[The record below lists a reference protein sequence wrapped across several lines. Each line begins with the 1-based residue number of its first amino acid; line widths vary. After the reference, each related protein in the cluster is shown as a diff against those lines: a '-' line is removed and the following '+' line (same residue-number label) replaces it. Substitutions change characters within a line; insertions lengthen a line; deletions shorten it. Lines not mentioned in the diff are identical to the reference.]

1 LFLLPT
7 FIMKTILIT
16 GGTGLL
22 GSHLIPIL
30 KEAGFRIHV
39 LSRSS
44 KSILHCDAVFTW
56 NVGRGEI
63 DERAFE
69 GVTHIVHLA
78 GEGIADGRWTESRMK
93 SIISSRVKS
102 AELILS
108 ILKKRNQR
116 IEVLVS
122 GSAVGWYGAKTDN
135 LLHTEDESP
144 ETDFMGE
151 TCRLWEE
158 SADAFDKVSSRIVKV
173 RTGIVLAKESGA
185 FPKLIQPFRVHL
197 GAALGSGKQQM
208 PWIHIDDIVQVFYQ
222 AITNESWS
230 GAINASA
237 TELCS
242 NLEFSKTLAK
252 ILGRKLLPIHVP
264 SVVLKMILGDMSA
277 VVLEGSRVS
286 NSKLKSLGFQFKFGN
301 LDDAIKNLLQS

>member
-1 LFLLPT
+1 LFPLPT

-22 GSHLIPIL
+22 GSHLIPFL
-30 KEAGFRIHV
+30 KGVGFRIHL
-39 LSRSS
+39 LSRSL
-44 KSILHCDAVFTW
+44 KPIMHCDAVFKW
-56 NVGRGEI
+56 DVENGEI

-102 AELILS
+102 AELILAV
-108 ILKKRNQR
+108 LQKRNQR
-116 IEVLVS
+116 IDVFVS

-135 LLHTEDESP
+135 QLHTEDESP
-144 ETDFMGE
+144 ESDFMGE

-158 SADAFDKVSSRIVKV
+158 AADEFDKVSSRIVKV

-185 FPKLIQPFRVHL
+185 FPKLIQPFRMHL
-197 GAALGSGKQQM
+197 GAALGSGNQQM

-230 GAINASA
+230 GEINASA
-237 TELCS
+237 TESCS

-252 ILGRKLLPIHVP
+252 TLGRILLPIHVP
-264 SVVLKMILGDMSA
+264 AIFLKMLLGDMSV

-286 NSKLKSLGFQFKFGN
+286 NSKLKKQGFQFKYEKLEDALNN
-301 LDDAIKNLLQS
+301 LIE

>member
-1 LFLLPT
+1 
-7 FIMKTILIT
+7 MKTILIT
-16 GGTGLL
+16 GGTGLI
-22 GSHLIPIL
+22 GSHLIPLL

-44 KSILHCDAVFTW
+44 NPIDYCDAVFTW
-56 NVGRGEI
+56 NVNRGEI

-102 AELILS
+102 AELISEVLQ
-108 ILKKRNQR
+108 KRNQR
-116 IEVLVS
+116 IDVFVS

-158 SADAFDKVSSRIVKV
+158 AADAFDNVATRIVKV

-222 AITNESWS
+222 AISNENYS

-237 TELCS
+237 TESCT

-264 SVVLKMILGDMSA
+264 SVVLKMVLGDMSA

-286 NSKLKSLGFQFKFGN
+286 NSKLRNLGYQFKFEKLEDALNN
-301 LDDAIKNLLQS
+301 LVL

>member
-1 LFLLPT
+1 LIRLPT

-22 GSHLIPIL
+22 GSHLIPLL
-30 KEAGFRIHV
+30 KETGFRIHV

-44 KSILHCDAVFTW
+44 NPILHCDAVFTW
-56 NVGRGEI
+56 NVDQGEI

-102 AELILS
+102 AELICGVLQ
-108 ILKKRNQR
+108 KRNQR

-144 ETDFMGE
+144 ESDFMGE
-151 TCRLWEE
+151 TCRLWEDA
-158 SADAFDKVSSRIVKV
+158 ADAFDNVASRIVKV

-185 FPKLIQPFRVHL
+185 FPKLIQPFRMHL
-197 GAALGSGKQQM
+197 GAALGSGNQQM

-237 TELCS
+237 TESCS

-264 SVVLKMILGDMSA
+264 SVVLKMLLGDMSA
-277 VVLEGSRVS
+277 VVLEGNRVS
-286 NSKLKSLGFQFKFGN
+286 ISKLKKQGFQFKFEKLG
-301 LDDAIKNLLQS
+301 DALKNLIE

>member
-1 LFLLPT
+1 
-7 FIMKTILIT
+7 MKTILFT

-22 GSHLIPIL
+22 GSHLIPLL

-44 KSILHCDAVFTW
+44 KSILQCDAVFTW
-56 NVGRGEI
+56 NVDRGEI
-63 DERAFE
+63 DDRAFE

-102 AELILS
+102 ADLILT

-135 LLHTEDESP
+135 QLHTEDELP

-158 SADAFDKVSSRIVKV
+158 AADAFEIVTSRIVKV

-185 FPKLIQPFRVHL
+185 FPKLIQPFRMHL

-208 PWIHIDDIVQVFYQ
+208 PWIHIDDIAQVFYQ

-237 TELCS
+237 TESCS

-252 ILGRKLLPIHVP
+252 ILGRKLLPIPVP
-264 SVVLKMILGDMSA
+264 SFVLKMVLGDMSA

-286 NSKLKSLGFQFKFGN
+286 NSKLKSLGFQFKFQN

>member
-1 LFLLPT
+1 
-7 FIMKTILIT
+7 MKNILIT

-22 GSHLIPIL
+22 GSHLIPLL

-39 LSRSS
+39 LSRFSNP
-44 KSILHCDAVFTW
+44 ILHCDGVFIW
-56 NVGRGEI
+56 NVDRGEI

-78 GEGIADGRWTESRMK
+78 GEGIADGLWTESRMK

-122 GSAVGWYGAKTDN
+122 GSAIGWYGAKTDN
-135 LLHTEDESP
+135 QLHNEDELP

-185 FPKLIQPFRVHL
+185 FPKLIQPFRIHL

-208 PWIHIDDIVQVFYQ
+208 PWIHIDDIVHVFYQ
-222 AITNESWS
+222 AISNENYT

-237 TELCS
+237 TESCS

-252 ILGRKLLPIHVP
+252 TIGRKLLPIHVP
-264 SVVLKMILGDMSA
+264 SVVLKTVLGDMSV
-277 VVLEGSRVS
+277 VVLEGSRIS
-286 NSKLKSLGFQFKFGN
+286 NSKLRNLGYQFKFEKLEDALNN
-301 LDDAIKNLLQS
+301 LVL

>member
-1 LFLLPT
+1 
-7 FIMKTILIT
+7 MQTILIT

-39 LSRSS
+39 LSRSL
-44 KSILHCDAVFTW
+44 KPILHCDAVFTW
-56 NVGRGEI
+56 NVDRGEI

-102 AELILS
+102 AELILAV
-108 ILKKRNQR
+108 LQKLNQG
-116 IEVLVS
+116 IDVFVS

-144 ETDFMGE
+144 ESDFMGE

-158 SADAFDKVSSRIVKV
+158 AADAFDKVTSRIVKV

-185 FPKLIQPFRVHL
+185 FPKLIQPFRMHI
-197 GAALGSGKQQM
+197 GSALGSGNQQM

-222 AITNESWS
+222 AITNENYS

-237 TELCS
+237 TESCS

-252 ILGRKLLPIHVP
+252 TLGRILLPIHVP
-264 SVVLKMILGDMSA
+264 SVVLKMVLGDMSA

-286 NSKLKSLGFQFKFGN
+286 NSKLKMLGFHFKFEK
-301 LDDAIKNLLQS
+301 LEDALKNLIE

>member
-1 LFLLPT
+1 
-7 FIMKTILIT
+7 MKTILIT

-22 GSHLIPIL
+22 GTHLIPII
-30 KEAGFRIHV
+30 KETGFRIHV

-44 KSILHCDAVFTW
+44 NPILHCDAVFTW
-56 NVGRGEI
+56 NIDQGEI

-108 ILKKRNQR
+108 ILKKRSQR

-135 LLHTEDESP
+135 QLHTEDESP
-144 ETDFMGE
+144 ESDFMGE

-158 SADAFDKVSSRIVKV
+158 AADAYDDVASRIVKV

-185 FPKLIQPFRVHL
+185 FPKLIQPFRMHL
-197 GAALGSGKQQM
+197 GAALGSGNQQM
-208 PWIHIDDIVQVFYQ
+208 PWIHIDDIVQVFYH
-222 AITNESWS
+222 AITNEKYS

-237 TELCS
+237 TESCS
-242 NLEFSKTLAK
+242 NMEFSKTLAK
-252 ILGRKLLPIHVP
+252 ILGRILLPIHVP
-264 SVVLKMILGDMSA
+264 TFFLKMLLGDMSV

-286 NSKLKSLGFQFKFGN
+286 NSKLKKQGFQFKFEK
-301 LDDAIKNLLQS
+301 LDDALKNLVQ

>member
-1 LFLLPT
+1 MFRLPT

-22 GSHLIPIL
+22 GSHLIPLL
-30 KEAGFRIHV
+30 KETGFRIHV

-44 KSILHCDAVFTW
+44 NPILHCDAVFTW
-56 NVGRGEI
+56 NVDQGEI

-102 AELILS
+102 AELICEVLQ
-108 ILKKRNQR
+108 KRNQR

-135 LLHTEDESP
+135 LLHSEDESP
-144 ETDFMGE
+144 ESDFMGE

-158 SADAFDKVSSRIVKV
+158 AADAFLNVTSRIVKV

-185 FPKLIQPFRVHL
+185 FPKLVQPFRVHL
-197 GAALGSGKQQM
+197 GAALGSGNQQM

-222 AITNESWS
+222 AITNENYS

-237 TELCS
+237 TESCS

-252 ILGRKLLPIHVP
+252 ILGRILLPIHVP
-264 SVVLKMILGDMSA
+264 AIFLKMLLGEMSV
-277 VVLEGSRVS
+277 VVLEGSCVS
-286 NSKLKSLGFQFKFGN
+286 NSKLKKLGFQFKFEKLG
-301 LDDAIKNLLQS
+301 DALKNLIE

>member
-1 LFLLPT
+1 
-7 FIMKTILIT
+7 MKTILIT

-30 KEAGFRIHV
+30 KETGFRIHV
-39 LSRSS
+39 LSRSL
-44 KSILHCDAVFTW
+44 KPILHCDAVFKW
-56 NVGRGEI
+56 DVENGEI
-63 DERAFE
+63 DDRAFE

-78 GEGIADGRWTESRMK
+78 GEGLADGRWTESRMK

-102 AELILS
+102 AELICEVLQ
-108 ILKKRNQR
+108 KRKQR
-116 IEVLVS
+116 IDVYVS

-135 LLHTEDESP
+135 LLHSEEELP

-158 SADAFDKVSSRIVKV
+158 AADAFDNVASRIVKV

-185 FPKLIQPFRVHL
+185 FPKLIQPFRMHL
-197 GAALGSGKQQM
+197 GAALGSGNQQM

-222 AITNESWS
+222 AITNENYS

-237 TELCS
+237 TESCS

-264 SVVLKMILGDMSA
+264 TFFLKMLLGDMSV

-286 NSKLKSLGFQFKFGN
+286 NSKLKMLGFHFKFEK
-301 LDDAIKNLLQS
+301 LEDAIKNLVE

>member
-1 LFLLPT
+1 
-7 FIMKTILIT
+7 MKTILIT

-22 GSHLIPIL
+22 GSHLIPFL
-30 KEAGFRIHV
+30 KDEGFRIHV
-39 LSRSS
+39 LSRSL
-44 KSILHCDAVFTW
+44 KPILHCDAVFQW
-56 NVGRGEI
+56 NVENGEI

-102 AELILS
+102 AELILAV
-108 ILKKRNQR
+108 LQKLNQR
-116 IEVLVS
+116 IDVFVS

-144 ETDFMGE
+144 DIDFMGE

-158 SADAFDKVSSRIVKV
+158 AADAFLNVTSRIVKV

-185 FPKLIQPFRVHL
+185 FPKLVQPFRVHL
-197 GAALGSGKQQM
+197 GAALGSGNQQM

-222 AITNESWS
+222 AITNENYS

-237 TELCS
+237 TESCS

-252 ILGRKLLPIHVP
+252 ILGRILLPIHVP
-264 SVVLKMILGDMSA
+264 AIFLKMLLGEMSV

-286 NSKLKSLGFQFKFGN
+286 NSKLKKLGFQFKFEK
-301 LDDAIKNLLQS
+301 LEDALKNLIE